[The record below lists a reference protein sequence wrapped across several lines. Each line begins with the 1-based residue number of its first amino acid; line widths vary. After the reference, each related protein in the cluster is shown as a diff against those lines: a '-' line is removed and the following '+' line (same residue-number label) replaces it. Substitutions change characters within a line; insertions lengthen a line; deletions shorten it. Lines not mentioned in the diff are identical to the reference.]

1 MFIAA
6 QFTIPS
12 YGSSL
17 CSLKLMKGL
26 RNCEIIYICTGV
38 LFFQKEGNCVI

>member
-17 CSLKLMKGL
+17 GALKLMKGL
-26 RNCEIIYICTGV
+26 RNYEILYIYA
-38 LFFQKEGNCVI
+38 LEFYSSRKEEIV